1 MVVIVEE
8 INNGYVIFWE
18 NDDVNIFVVIVMW
31 CIWKS
36 VDICEVYNS
45 VKEI

>member
-36 VDICEVYNS
+36 VDICEVYNI

>member
-31 CIWKS
+31 CICKS

-45 VKEI
+45 VK